1 MQTTESPL
9 ANGGALEAKF
19 FGKNGGKLG
28 GNGNNMFMNGA
39 RWNRYHQTKLANAV
53 MTVELAARLRAA
65 GSKVKAVVAAPGLAA
80 TNLQVTT
87 AQDDGMPSTWIMKRF
102 AQSAE
107 AGLTLHLILPLFY
120 HNRPTGLASIAT

>member
-1 MQTTESPL
+1 ML
-9 ANGGALEAKF
+9 
-19 FGKNGGKLG
+19 
-28 GNGNNMFMNGA
+28 MNGA

-53 MTVELAARLRAA
+53 MTVELAARLQAA

-107 AGLTLHLILPLFY
+107 ARVLQLHLGFASLFSDVAPRDWLHHGFITAY
-120 HNRPTGLASIAT
+120 SV